1 MIEERWHLWGKQN
14 FWQWNQSTSWRTE
27 ILDALWHTWTHTTGQ
42 KRVLTAPASYRPCVH
57 APLVDNA
64 QGKRHVT
71 VRGNWVL
78 DRRMTYFLR
87 SVDQSDMKRTVSQ
100 LIQQMALVLHWWCEI
115 PFRLYGSSWRYVTLC
130 LLSCVV
136 VVHLRL
142 SFLRLASTSC
152 KKKQATLLDIL
163 IHKSGQR
170 V

>member
-27 ILDALWHTWTHTTGQ
+27 IFDALWHTWTHTTGQ

-100 LIQQMALVLHWWCEI
+100 LIQQMALVMWNTLPPLRIELKILHSV
-115 PFRLYGSSWRYVTLC
+115 PAFMRGSCALTII
-130 LLSCVV
+130 
-136 VVHLRL
+136 
-142 SFLRLASTSC
+142 FLTFS
-152 KKKQATLLDIL
+152 IY
-163 IHKSGQR
+163 
-170 V
+170 